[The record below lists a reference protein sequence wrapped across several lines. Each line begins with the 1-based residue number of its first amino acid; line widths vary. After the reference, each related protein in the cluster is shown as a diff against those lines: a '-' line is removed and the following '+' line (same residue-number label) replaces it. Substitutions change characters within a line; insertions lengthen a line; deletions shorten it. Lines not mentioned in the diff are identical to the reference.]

1 LNFLIAGSLVKS
13 VASFKHHFNDSH
25 IMAPTFGIL
34 AALILLFAAFVA
46 NKNKEAIEETN
57 SVIASEDKKH
67 ARQTETF
74 KGLVSDIDGLVTDKE
89 DADAARE
96 AKQTDLDKQLAENKA
111 TEAELASKKAEAA
124 SIEEE
129 VASAEDKLKTVGD
142 PRDLAPKIEALKMAV
157 AGMEDDVAL
166 INAQVSKLLSDKKAT
181 DSQATELKRVLSY
194 RTKGMSQ
201 PTLRTRINSIFRN
214 YGFVTLAGGDGAGVV
229 AGSKLSVLNNGEEIA
244 QLRVTAVEANSSSAN
259 IIPSSLKGDTSISI
273 GDVVIPVEA
282 GKK

>member
-1 LNFLIAGSLVKS
+1 MKS
-13 VASFKHHFNDSH
+13 VASFKHHLNDSH
-25 IMAPTFGIL
+25 IMAPTFGTL
-34 AALILLFAAFVA
+34 AALILLVAAFVA

-57 SVIASEDKKH
+57 SVIANQERIKKERQTRFEGLVATIKGLENDKK
-67 ARQTETF
+67 
-74 KGLVSDIDGLVTDKE
+74 

-111 TEAELASKKAEAA
+111 TEAELASKKSEAA

-157 AGMEDDVAL
+157 AGLEDDVAL
-166 INAQVSKLLSDKKAT
+166 INAQVSKLLSDKKTTA
-181 DSQATELKRVLSY
+181 SQVTELKRVLSY

-201 PTLRTRINSIFRN
+201 PTLRTRINSVFRN

-259 IIPSSLKGDTSISI
+259 IIPSSLKGDASISI
-273 GDVVIPVEA
+273 GDVVVPVEA

>member
-1 LNFLIAGSLVKS
+1 MKS
-13 VASFKHHFNDSH
+13 VASSKHHLNDLH
-25 IMAPTFGIL
+25 IMAPTFGSL

-46 NKNKEAIEETN
+46 NKNKEAIEEAN
-57 SVIASEDKKH
+57 SVIAQEDKKFD
-67 ARQTETF
+67 RQTTTYD
-74 KGLVSDIDGLVTDKE
+74 GLVSDIDGLVTDKE
-89 DADAARE
+89 DADASRE
-96 AKQTDLDKQLAENKA
+96 AKQIDLDKQLAENKA
-111 TEAELASKKAEAA
+111 TEAKLASKKAEAA

-166 INAQVSKLLSDKKAT
+166 INAQVSKLLSDKKTT

-201 PTLRTRINSIFRN
+201 PTLRTRINSVFRN

-273 GDVVIPVEA
+273 GDVVVPVEA

>member
-1 LNFLIAGSLVKS
+1 MNFLIAGSLVKS

-166 INAQVSKLLSDKKAT
+166 INAQVSKLLNDKKAT

>member
-1 LNFLIAGSLVKS
+1 MKS
-13 VASFKHHFNDSH
+13 VASSKHHLNDLH
-25 IMAPTFGIL
+25 IMAPTFGSL

-46 NKNKEAIEETN
+46 NKNKEAIEEAN
-57 SVIASEDKKH
+57 SVIAQEDKKFD
-67 ARQTETF
+67 RQTTTYD
-74 KGLVSDIDGLVTDKE
+74 GLVSDIDGLVTDKE
-89 DADAARE
+89 DADASRE
-96 AKQTDLDKQLAENKA
+96 AKQIDLDKQLAENKA

-166 INAQVSKLLSDKKAT
+166 INAQVSKLLSDKKTT

-201 PTLRTRINSIFRN
+201 PTLRTRINSVFRN

-273 GDVVIPVEA
+273 GDVVVPVEA

>member
-1 LNFLIAGSLVKS
+1 MKS
-13 VASFKHHFNDSH
+13 VASSKHHLNDLH
-25 IMAPTFGIL
+25 IMAPTFGSL

-46 NKNKEAIEETN
+46 NKNKEAIEEAN
-57 SVIASEDKKH
+57 SVIAQEDKKFD
-67 ARQTETF
+67 RQTTTYD
-74 KGLVSDIDGLVTDKE
+74 GLVSDIDGLVTDKE
-89 DADAARE
+89 DADASRE
-96 AKQTDLDKQLAENKA
+96 AKQIDLDKQLAENKA

-129 VASAEDKLKTVGD
+129 VASAEDKLKAVGD

-166 INAQVSKLLSDKKAT
+166 INAQVSKLLSDKKTT

-201 PTLRTRINSIFRN
+201 PTLRTRINSVFRN

-273 GDVVIPVEA
+273 GDVVVPVEA

>member
-1 LNFLIAGSLVKS
+1 
-13 VASFKHHFNDSH
+13 
-25 IMAPTFGIL
+25 MAPTFGTL

-46 NKNKEAIEETN
+46 NKNKEAIEDTN
-57 SVIASEDKKH
+57 KSIANQERIEKE
-67 ARQTETF
+67 RQTQFE
-74 KGLVSDIDGLVTDKE
+74 GLKTDIEGLETDKE

-111 TEAELASKKAEAA
+111 TQAELASKKAEAA

-201 PTLRTRINSIFRN
+201 PTLRTRINSVFRN

-259 IIPSSLKGDTSISI
+259 IIPSSLKADTSISI
-273 GDVVIPVEA
+273 GDVVVPVEA

>member
-1 LNFLIAGSLVKS
+1 
-13 VASFKHHFNDSH
+13 
-25 IMAPTFGIL
+25 MAPTFGTL

-57 SVIASEDKKH
+57 SVIANEDKKFD
-67 ARQTETF
+67 RQTGSF
-74 KGLVSDIDGLVTDKE
+74 NKLVDEITGLVTDKE

-111 TEAELASKKAEAA
+111 TQAELASKKAEAA

-166 INAQVSKLLSDKKAT
+166 INAQVSKLLSDKKTT

-201 PTLRTRINSIFRN
+201 PTLRTRINSVFRN

-273 GDVVIPVEA
+273 GDVVVPVEA

>member
-1 LNFLIAGSLVKS
+1 MKS
-13 VASFKHHFNDSH
+13 VASFKHHLNDLH
-25 IMAPTFGIL
+25 IMAPTFGSL

-46 NKNKEAIEETN
+46 NKNKEAIEEAN
-57 SVIASEDKKH
+57 SLIAQEDKKFD
-67 ARQTETF
+67 RQTTTYD
-74 KGLVSDIDGLVTDKE
+74 GLVSDIDGLVTDKK
-89 DADAARE
+89 DADASRE
-96 AKQTDLDKQLAENKA
+96 AKQIDLDKQLAENKA

-166 INAQVSKLLSDKKAT
+166 INAQVSKLLSDKKTT

-201 PTLRTRINSIFRN
+201 PTLRTRINSVFRN

-273 GDVVIPVEA
+273 GDVVVPVEA

>member
-1 LNFLIAGSLVKS
+1 
-13 VASFKHHFNDSH
+13 
-25 IMAPTFGIL
+25 MAPTFGTL
-34 AALILLFAAFVA
+34 AALILLVAAFVA

-57 SVIASEDKKH
+57 SVIANQERIKKERQTRFEGLVATIKGLENDKK
-67 ARQTETF
+67 
-74 KGLVSDIDGLVTDKE
+74 

-111 TEAELASKKAEAA
+111 TEAELASKKSEAA

-157 AGMEDDVAL
+157 AGLEDDVAL
-166 INAQVSKLLSDKKAT
+166 INAQVSKLLSDKKTTA
-181 DSQATELKRVLSY
+181 SQVTELKRVLSY

-201 PTLRTRINSIFRN
+201 PTLRTRINSVFRN

-259 IIPSSLKGDTSISI
+259 IIPSSLKGDASISI
-273 GDVVIPVEA
+273 GDVVVPVEA

>member
-1 LNFLIAGSLVKS
+1 
-13 VASFKHHFNDSH
+13 
-25 IMAPTFGIL
+25 MAPTFGSL

-46 NKNKEAIEETN
+46 NKNKEAIEEAN
-57 SVIASEDKKH
+57 SLIAQEDKKFD
-67 ARQTETF
+67 RQTTTYD
-74 KGLVSDIDGLVTDKE
+74 GLVSDIDGLVTDKK
-89 DADAARE
+89 DADASRE
-96 AKQTDLDKQLAENKA
+96 AKQIDLDKQLAENKA

-166 INAQVSKLLSDKKAT
+166 INAQVSKLLSDKKTT

-201 PTLRTRINSIFRN
+201 PTLRTRINSVFRN

-273 GDVVIPVEA
+273 GDVVVPVEA